1 MDKIRGKGAIS
12 GSPLFLSGGDMFR
25 YLSGAVFAVLFS
37 VASLQ
42 AAECT
47 VQTYSTLVAE
57 GKSADEGRQWD
68 RSVEIYNRLVT
79 ECTSLLIPGE
89 LVKAYDALSIA
100 RLMTENY
107 SAAIET
113 AGKCLELD
121 NRFNSC
127 MITAAK
133 GYENLGDRDM
143 AISFASSAI
152 EVGGYDDYSS
162 AVVIFA
168 RSYLKKLQK

>member
-1 MDKIRGKGAIS
+1 MY
-12 GSPLFLSGGDMFR
+12 R
-25 YLSGAVFAVLFS
+25 YLSGAIFAVL
-37 VASLQ
+37 LTITPLH

-47 VQTYSTLVAE
+47 VQIYSTLVSE
-57 GKSADEGRQWD
+57 SRSADEGRQWD
-68 RSVEIYNRLVT
+68 KSVEIYSRLIN
-79 ECTSLLIPGE
+79 ECATMIKPAD

-113 AGKCLELD
+113 AQKCLELD
-121 NRFNSC
+121 NKFNSC
-127 MITAAK
+127 MMTAAK
-133 GYENLGDRDM
+133 GYEGLGDRDM
-143 AISFASSAI
+143 AISFAKSAV

-168 RSYLKKLQK
+168 KSYLQKMAK

>member
-1 MDKIRGKGAIS
+1 MNKSGIRGGLRVASFFMVMK
-12 GSPLFLSGGDMFR
+12 MFR
-25 YLSGAVFAVLFS
+25 YLSGAILTVLIS

-57 GKSADEGRQWD
+57 GKSADEGRQWNK
-68 RSVEIYNRLVT
+68 SVEIYSRLVT
-79 ECTSLLIPGE
+79 DCASSLIPAE

-168 RSYLKKLQK
+168 KSYLKKLQK

>member
-1 MDKIRGKGAIS
+1 MN
-12 GSPLFLSGGDMFR
+12 R
-25 YLSGAVFAVLFS
+25 YLSGAIFAVLFTITP
-37 VASLQ
+37 LH

-47 VQTYSTLVAE
+47 VQTYSALVSE
-57 GKSADEGRQWD
+57 GRSADEGRQWD
-68 RSVEIYNRLVT
+68 KSVEIYSRLIN
-79 ECTSLLIPGE
+79 ECASMIKPAE

-113 AGKCLELD
+113 AQKCLELD
-121 NRFNSC
+121 SRFNSC
-127 MITAAK
+127 MMTAAK
-133 GYENLGDRDM
+133 GYEGLGDRDM
-143 AISFASSAI
+143 AISFARAAV

-168 RSYLKKLQK
+168 KSYLKKMAN

>member
-1 MDKIRGKGAIS
+1 MVMTMYRFLAGAIFALLS
-12 GSPLFLSGGDMFR
+12 VITPLH
-25 YLSGAVFAVLFS
+25 
-37 VASLQ
+37 

-47 VQTYSTLVAE
+47 VQAYSTLVSE

-68 RSVEIYNRLVT
+68 RSVEIYSKMT
-79 ECTSLLIPGE
+79 DECAPMIKPAE

-133 GYENLGDRDM
+133 GYEGLGDLEM
-143 AISFASSAI
+143 AISFARSAI

-162 AVVIFA
+162 AVLIFA
-168 RSYLKKLQK
+168 KSYLKKLQK